1 MSEFQT
7 HQRVDL
13 PKESYNWILLD
24 LSNTDPFC
32 AVYEH
37 ASENAWLVIKEN
49 MLLNSNK
56 VKLFSEDVTSKMQ
69 TDSECLISLI
79 SSSFSV
85 NDKPYI
91 ISGFETGDVESAYAY
106 AND

>member
-7 HQRVDL
+7 HQSVDL
-13 PKESYNWILLD
+13 PKESYNWVLLD
-24 LSNTDPFC
+24 LANKDPFC

-56 VKLFSEDVTSKMQ
+56 VKLFSEEVTSKIQ
-69 TDSECLISLI
+69 TDSECLVSLI

-85 NDKPYI
+85 NNNPYI
-91 ISGFETGDVESAYAY
+91 ISGFETGDVKSAYEY
-106 AND
+106 ADE